1 MLTSIALLWL
11 LGMAL
16 GAAARKLHLPALVG
30 MLLAGILLGPFGA
43 DLLSPALL
51 SVSADLR
58 RLALILILLRAG
70 LSLDLGSLRRS
81 GRSAVLLCF
90 LPAACEVLGMVL
102 LAPRLL
108 GVSVLDAAI
117 LGARLAETIFPP
129 SRIRNEIR
137 KGTDALWSRNN
148 GSGDDFMLLAALVSN
163 GSPAKINPEI
173 FQTVFEAWRQHSRLQ
188 IRYCR
193 VRDGHVSELL
203 IEPHVLTL
211 FDNVWYIRAK
221 LLRSGEK
228 RLENPEFLNFA
239 LARILGAILSE
250 GHFEPDRKEIDRVNS
265 GHLFDIPHIAEV
277 KLKVSKQALRYAAE
291 YMPVADCRQNPDGT
305 CTLTLKDIEAYR
317 VSHFILMSGGDAVIL
332 SPVELIRNTL
342 DMAEKYIA
350 RQHETQNVSDEQV

>member
-1 MLTSIALLWL
+1 MPTNKKSRDRIACLLRL
-11 LGMAL
+11 MKENRYPNHTVLEKEM
-16 GAAARKLHLPALVG
+16 RKFD
-30 MLLAGILLGPFGA
+30 LAGAYTISRKTVQRDVAWLKENYDAPIQYDPSQKGYYLANPYWEKYVPF
-43 DLLSPALL
+43 L
-51 SVSADLR
+51 
-58 RLALILILLRAG
+58 
-70 LSLDLGSLRRS
+70 
-81 GRSAVLLCF
+81 
-90 LPAACEVLGMVL
+90 EEEEM
-102 LAPRLL
+102 
-108 GVSVLDAAI
+108 DAAI

-221 LLRSGEK
+221 LLRSGER

-239 LARILGAILSE
+239 LARIQGAILSE
-250 GHFEPDRKEIDRVNS
+250 GHFTPDRKEIDRVNS

-277 KLKVSKQALRYAAE
+277 RLKVSKQALRYAEE

-317 VSHFILMSGGDAVIL
+317 VSHFILMNGGDAVIL

-342 DMAEKYIA
+342 DMAEKYMA
-350 RQHETQNVSDEQV
+350 RQRETQNVADEQV

>member
-1 MLTSIALLWL
+1 MPTNKKSRDRIAC
-11 LGMAL
+11 
-16 GAAARKLHLPALVG
+16 
-30 MLLAGILLGPFGA
+30 
-43 DLLSPALL
+43 
-51 SVSADLR
+51 
-58 RLALILILLRAG
+58 LLRLMKENRYPNHTILEKEMRKSDMAG
-70 LSLDLGSLRRS
+70 AYTISRKTVQRDVAWLKENYDAPIQYDPSQKGYYL
-81 GRSAVLLCF
+81 ANPYWEKYVPF
-90 LPAACEVLGMVL
+90 LEEEEM
-102 LAPRLL
+102 
-108 GVSVLDAAI
+108 DAAI

>member
-1 MLTSIALLWL
+1 MPTNKKSRDRIACLLRL
-11 LGMAL
+11 MKENRYPNHTILEKEM
-16 GAAARKLHLPALVG
+16 RKFD
-30 MLLAGILLGPFGA
+30 LAGAYTISRKTVQRDVAWLKENYGAPIRYDASQKGYYLANPYWEKYVPF
-43 DLLSPALL
+43 L
-51 SVSADLR
+51 
-58 RLALILILLRAG
+58 
-70 LSLDLGSLRRS
+70 
-81 GRSAVLLCF
+81 
-90 LPAACEVLGMVL
+90 EEEEM
-102 LAPRLL
+102 
-108 GVSVLDAAI
+108 DAAI

-173 FQTVFEAWRQHSRLQ
+173 FQSVFEAWRQHSRLQ

-239 LARILGAILSE
+239 LARIQGAILSE
-250 GHFEPDRKEIDRVNS
+250 GHFTPDRKEIDRVNS
-265 GHLFDIPHIAEV
+265 GHLFDMPHISEV

>member
-1 MLTSIALLWL
+1 MPTNKKSRDRIAC
-11 LGMAL
+11 
-16 GAAARKLHLPALVG
+16 
-30 MLLAGILLGPFGA
+30 
-43 DLLSPALL
+43 
-51 SVSADLR
+51 
-58 RLALILILLRAG
+58 LLRLMKENRYPNHTILEKEMRKFDMAG
-70 LSLDLGSLRRS
+70 AYTISRKTVQRDVAWLKENYDAPIQYDPSQKGYYL
-81 GRSAVLLCF
+81 ANPYWEKYVPF
-90 LPAACEVLGMVL
+90 LEEEEM
-102 LAPRLL
+102 
-108 GVSVLDAAI
+108 DAAI

-173 FQTVFEAWRQHSRLQ
+173 FQTAFEAWRQHSRLQ